1 MPSGLRREP
10 SPDRGFFLNFPTPL
24 DFKCYDLASIW
35 NISGSVAAVYVHSA
49 YLCVHTNPEY
59 ESMKLYKCDSTKDD
73 STKDDSTKDDVFS
86 GTLVRCRKHSADY
99 DKLLQKE
106 IGGQ

>member
-1 MPSGLRREP
+1 MCVEMVR
-10 SPDRGFFLNFPTPL
+10 
-24 DFKCYDLASIW
+24 Y
-35 NISGSVAAVYVHSA
+35 VYVYVHSA